1 MKLMKNYSFELNQ
14 SWKPTKKT
22 NIDFSF
28 QTSKRYNS
36 NSTILPNNNPVTF
49 TISLNHE
56 YKDLRFIFL
65 SKWFAKF
72 KLYEI
77 SSENE
82 QYFFTDNYM
91 NSRTLSSFAVQKD
104 IYKNF
109 KMKFGLSNIE
119 NHIDERYGPY
129 VGRGL
134 SIELQSSF

>member
-1 MKLMKNYSFELNQ
+1 MLISKNAINYSFELNQ
-14 SWKPTKKT
+14 SGNTKKT
-22 NIDFSF
+22 NINFHF
-28 QTSKRYNS
+28 KLQKRYNS

-91 NSRTLSSFAVQKD
+91 NFRMLSSFAIQKD
-104 IYKNF
+104 YKNF
-109 KMKFGLSNIE
+109 K
-119 NHIDERYGPY
+119 
-129 VGRGL
+129 
-134 SIELQSSF
+134 